1 MVVVELLIAFVS
13 RRVYASSSLDPT
25 NTNIYMYIGSK
36 EEDAYTSLLT
46 YAINNSTTTTEQRQ
60 IDGLIYAET

>member
-1 MVVVELLIAFVS
+1 MGIKHV
-13 RRVYASSSLDPT
+13 
-25 NTNIYMYIGSK
+25 GSK
-36 EEDAYTSLLT
+36 EELAYTSLLT

>member
-1 MVVVELLIAFVS
+1 MKHAKMNAPVHLGSREELA
-13 RRVYASSSLDPT
+13 
-25 NTNIYMYIGSK
+25 NT
-36 EEDAYTSLLT
+36 DLLT